1 MLYNEIYIIKIIDF
15 IYFYYVIKFK
25 IMYNHQV
32 FTFTIIYIKAFMNA
46 YTLLSSV
53 KVFSFCYEP
62 LIGLIFDF
70 NILYLECPVLVL

>member
-1 MLYNEIYIIKIIDF
+1 
-15 IYFYYVIKFK
+15 
-25 IMYNHQV
+25 MYNHQV